1 MTFLTIVQSA
11 PPDLFFNL
19 SVLQTFLNGPMVDC
33 ILVITADLTA
43 DFLSVVVGN
52 IHLATGAF

>member
-1 MTFLTIVQSA
+1 MNFFNNCSKCS
-11 PPDLFFNL
+11 PDLFFNL